1 MQKEE
6 RRMKKGGGASTPAVR
21 QGGRFPESG
30 VSPSSRAPSRIGGR
44 SAALVFVAAL
54 VVRAL
59 YLLDSADDPA
69 FAVPII
75 DARVY
80 DRAARAWV
88 AGDGLSPAFFWQ
100 PPFYPFVLGIQY
112 ALNGGSVVAVKIVQ
126 AVLGAATCALTAV
139 LGRRLLGPTAGL
151 VAGLITV
158 LYGPLIFYDAELLNH
173 GWATFWAVAL
183 LLLLLVAGGR
193 GPAAG
198 RGVILGLVGGL
209 AVLTR
214 AEFLPFLVASAA
226 WLGWR
231 WLRSTAPRSRRV
243 AACISVVVGF
253 VVPTLPAS
261 LANRRVTGHFGF
273 LPAAGGI
280 NLYVGNHPD
289 PAFVAT
295 AVGFNWNAL
304 RRQAAAAGFASPYDE
319 SRYFY
324 RQTWAVVK
332 ADPWAALRRLGY
344 KGLQLITSREIPRSR
359 NVYEVRPWSRLQTVL
374 TWKAGPFGFPF
385 GVLLPL
391 AVVGLVAQRGRIPLP
406 VWLFLAT
413 FSAAIVA
420 VFVSGPYRLPLI
432 PFLAVLAA
440 GGGRALADAVRQ
452 RRWRVGLVMGVGLVA
467 VAGVV
472 GGPGPFPLENRD
484 FEAGLWVGLGH
495 ALAEDGDTA
504 AAVQCYQRELE
515 RHPRSN
521 PAHTQLG
528 LLLFEAGRAGEALTH
543 FEHAVRAQPHAA
555 DAQDNEGLALSQVG
569 RLDEAERALRT
580 AVALE
585 PHWAKPRSDLA
596 DLLRAHG
603 RFAEAVDVYQAALA
617 LDPGNYRDHFNLGIA
632 LAELRRFEE
641 AAEAFE
647 AAVRLRPEAAQA
659 HFLLAVALEHAGR
672 TAEARAAYEATLRIE
687 PAHRPARERLE
698 RLLHP
703 PTPASQRS
711 P

>member
-6 RRMKKGGGASTPAVR
+6 RRMKEGGSAGTPAAARGGRLPELDSPPFPLASTR
-21 QGGRFPESG
+21 TGR
-30 VSPSSRAPSRIGGR
+30 RL
-44 SAALVFVAAL
+44 AALVFTVAL
-54 VVRAL
+54 IVRAL

-69 FAVPII
+69 FVVPII

-80 DRAARAWV
+80 DRAARAWL
-88 AGDGLSPAFFWQ
+88 AGGGLTPAFFWQ

-112 ALNGGSVVAVKIVQ
+112 ALNGGSVVGVKIVQ

-139 LGRRLLGPTAGL
+139 SGRRLLGPTAGL

-173 GWATFWAVAL
+173 GWATFWAV
-183 LLLLLVAGGR
+183 LLLVLLPAAGER

-198 RGVILGLVGGL
+198 RGAILGLVGGL
-209 AVLTR
+209 AALTR
-214 AEFLPFLVASAA
+214 AEFLPFLVASAV

-231 WLRSTAPRSRRV
+231 WLRSPAPRSRRI
-243 AACISVVVGF
+243 AACLSVVLGF
-253 VVPTLPAS
+253 VVPALPAA

-273 LPAAGGI
+273 LPAAGGV

-289 PAFVAT
+289 PGFVAT

-324 RQTWAVVK
+324 RQTWAAVR

-391 AVVGLVAQRGRIPLP
+391 AVVGLVAQRGRLPLP
-406 VWLFLAT
+406 VWLFLPT

-420 VFVSGPYRLPLI
+420 VFVTGPYRLPLI
-432 PFLAVLAA
+432 PILAVLAA
-440 GGGRALADAVRQ
+440 GGGLAIAEVVRQ
-452 RRWRVGLVMGVGLVA
+452 RRWRAGLVTGVGLAV
-467 VAGVV
+467 VAGVAS
-472 GGPGPFPLENRD
+472 GSGSFPLESRD

-504 AAVQCYQRELE
+504 AAVQCYERELE
-515 RHPRSN
+515 RHPNSI

-528 LLLFEAGRAGEALTH
+528 LLLFAAGRAGEALTH
-543 FEHAVRAQPHAA
+543 FEHAVKAQPHAA
-555 DAQDNEGLALSQVG
+555 EAQDNYGLALSQVG
-569 RLDEAERALRT
+569 RLDDAERALRT
-580 AVALE
+580 AVAIE

-603 RFAEAVDVYQAALA
+603 RFAEAVGAYRAALA
-617 LDPGNYRDHFNLGIA
+617 LDPGNYRDNFNLGIA
-632 LAELRRFEE
+632 LAELRRYEE
-641 AAEAFE
+641 AAEAFD
-647 AAVRLRPEAAQA
+647 AAVRLRPDLAQA
-659 HFLLAVALEHAGR
+659 RFLLAVALEHAGR
-672 TAEARAAYEATLRIE
+672 TSEARAAYQATLQLD

-698 RLLHP
+698 HLLHP
-703 PTPASQRS
+703 PAPASQRG

>member
-1 MQKEE
+1 
-6 RRMKKGGGASTPAVR
+6 MKKGGGVTTPAAAHE
-21 QGGRFPESG
+21 GRFPGLG
-30 VSPSSRAPSRIGGR
+30 VSPYSLASARIGRR
-44 SAALVFVAAL
+44 SAALVFIVAL
-54 VVRAL
+54 IVRAL

-80 DRAARAWV
+80 DRAARAWL
-88 AGDGLSPAFFWQ
+88 AGGGLSPDFFWQ
-100 PPFYPFVLGIQY
+100 PSFYPFVLGILY
-112 ALNGGSVVAVKIVQ
+112 ALNGGSVVGVKVVQ
-126 AVLGAATCALTAV
+126 TFLGAATCALTAV
-139 LGRRLLGPTAGL
+139 LGGRLLGRTAGL
-151 VAGLITV
+151 VVGLITA

-173 GWATFWAVAL
+173 GWATFWAV
-183 LLLLLVAGGR
+183 LLLVLLLAAGEH

-198 RGVILGLVGGL
+198 RGVILGLAGGL

-214 AEFLPFLVASAA
+214 AEFLPFLLTSAA

-231 WLRSTAPRSRRV
+231 WLRAAAPRSRRV
-243 AACISVVVGF
+243 AALIGVVVGF
-253 VVPTLPAS
+253 AVPTLPAA

-289 PAFVAT
+289 PEFVAT

-304 RRQAAAAGFASPYDE
+304 GRQAVAAGATRPYDE

-332 ADPWAALRRLGY
+332 ADPWAALRRLGH

-359 NVYEVRPWSRLQTVL
+359 NVYDVRPWSRLQTVL

-391 AVVGLVAQRGRIPLP
+391 AVVGLVRERRRLPIP
-406 VWLFLAT
+406 VWLFLAS
-413 FSAAIVA
+413 FSGAIVA

-432 PFLAVLAA
+432 PILAVLAA
-440 GGGRALADAVRQ
+440 GGGLALAEVVRQ
-452 RRWRVGLVMGVGLVA
+452 RRWRVGVVMSVGLA
-467 VAGVV
+467 AIAGVASV
-472 GGPGPFPLENRD
+472 PGPFPLEDRD

-504 AAVQCYQRELE
+504 AAVRCYQRELE
-515 RHPRSN
+515 RHPLSI

-528 LLLFEAGRAGEALTH
+528 LLLFEAGRAAEALTH
-543 FEHAVRAQPHAA
+543 FEHAVRTQPHAA
-555 DAQDNEGLALSQVG
+555 ETQGNYGLALSQVG
-569 RLDEAERALRT
+569 RSDEAERALRT

-585 PHWAKPRSDLA
+585 PRWAKPHSDLA

-617 LDPGNYRDHFNLGIA
+617 LAPGNYKDHFNLGIA
-632 LAELRRFEE
+632 LAELRRYEE
-641 AAEAFE
+641 AAEAFD
-647 AAVRLRPEAAQA
+647 AAVRLRPDVAQA
-659 HFLLAVALEHAGR
+659 RFLLAVALEHAGR
-672 TAEARAAYEATLRIE
+672 PAEACAAYQAALRLD
-687 PAHRPARERLE
+687 PVHGPARERLE

-703 PTPASQRS
+703 PAPASQRS

>member
-1 MQKEE
+1 MRKEE
-6 RRMKKGGGASTPAVR
+6 GRMKKGGGVTTWAAAHA
-21 QGGRFPESG
+21 GRCPG
-30 VSPSSRAPSRIGGR
+30 LGIAYSPFAPTRIGWR
-44 SAALVFVAAL
+44 LAAVVFIVAL
-54 VVRAL
+54 IVRAL

-69 FAVPII
+69 FAIPII

-80 DRAARAWV
+80 DQAARAWL
-88 AGDGLSPAFFWQ
+88 AGGGLSPAFFWQ
-100 PPFYPFVLGIQY
+100 PPLYPFVLGIQY
-112 ALNGGSVVAVKIVQ
+112 ALNGGSVVGVKIVQ
-126 AVLGAATCALTAV
+126 AVLGAATCALTTV

-173 GWATFWAVAL
+173 GWATFWAVL
-183 LLLLLVAGGR
+183 LLLLLLAAGER

-198 RGVILGLVGGL
+198 RGVILGMVGGL

-214 AEFLPFLVASAA
+214 AEFLPFLLVSAV

-231 WLRSTAPRSRRV
+231 WLRTTGPQKRRLAGSV
-243 AACISVVVGF
+243 AVLVGF
-253 VVPTLPAS
+253 AVPTMPAA
-261 LANRRVTGHFGF
+261 LANRRVTGHCGF

-289 PAFVAT
+289 PGFVAT

-304 RRQAAAAGFASPYDE
+304 RRRAAAAGFASPYDE

-324 RQTWAVVK
+324 RQTWVVAM
-332 ADPWAALRRLGY
+332 ADPWAALRRLGH

-374 TWKAGPFGFPF
+374 TWKTGPFGFPF

-391 AVVGLVAQRGRIPLP
+391 AVIGLVDQRGRIPLP

-420 VFVSGPYRLPLI
+420 VFVTGPYRLPLI
-432 PFLAVLAA
+432 PLLAVLAA
-440 GGGRALADAVRQ
+440 GGGLAIAEVVRR
-452 RRWRVGLVMGVGLVA
+452 RRWRVGLVMGVGLAA
-467 VAGVV
+467 VGGVTS
-472 GGPGPFPLENRD
+472 GPGPFPLENRD

-495 ALAEDGDTA
+495 ALAEDGNTA
-504 AAVQCYQRELE
+504 AAVECYQRELA
-515 RHPRSN
+515 RHPHSI

-528 LLLFEAGRAGEALTH
+528 LLLFEAGRAAEALTH
-543 FEHAVRAQPHAA
+543 FEQAVRTQPHAA
-555 DAQDNEGLALSQVG
+555 ETQDNYGLALSQVG
-569 RLDEAERALRT
+569 RLDEAERTLRT

-585 PHWAKPRSDLA
+585 PHWVKPRSDLA

-603 RFAEAVDVYQAALA
+603 RLAEAVDAYRAALA
-617 LDPGNYRDHFNLGIA
+617 LDPRSYKDHFNLGIA
-632 LAELRRFEE
+632 LAELRRYEE
-641 AAEAFE
+641 AAEAFD

-659 HFLLAVALEHAGR
+659 RFLLAVALEHAGR
-672 TAEARAAYEATLRIE
+672 TAEARAAYQATLRLE